1 MKKKMKGDVYA
12 RNGPGAIRWILRWLS
27 REIACRVLP
36 SPICPWSKTRKIQSH
51 ELITEDDVDAEA
63 VAADEPGNAIELV
76 RLEVRRDAKVGEA
89 DSLALRV
96 G

>member
-51 ELITEDDVDAEA
+51 ELIW
-63 VAADEPGNAIELV
+63 
-76 RLEVRRDAKVGEA
+76 LEKETHYPNVGRSSRPSRRSNIWHMNNV
-89 DSLALRV
+89 
-96 G
+96 